1 MLMQPVSARC
11 MRSCVPCCGPGW
23 APTARRLHQVFWAA
37 APVPLMSSACMTS
50 VTSTLSGKCHIFL
63 SALLCKLCGTNMV
76 HCLLMVFP
84 CIQPPGDASSVAS
97 SGAPRKEGGK
107 YYILFQPPKA
117 DCMGCHPT
125 KGSTKHTKQSLHGT
139 IGA

>member
-1 MLMQPVSARC
+1 MQPLSARR
-11 MRSCVPCCGPGW
+11 MRILLRFRMGAHNLPVVLG
-23 APTARRLHQVFWAA
+23 RRTGIPRAQRLCQQCDQLAVGNERH
-37 APVPLMSSACMTS
+37 M
-50 VTSTLSGKCHIFL
+50 

-84 CIQPPGDASSVAS
+84 CIQPPGDASSLAS